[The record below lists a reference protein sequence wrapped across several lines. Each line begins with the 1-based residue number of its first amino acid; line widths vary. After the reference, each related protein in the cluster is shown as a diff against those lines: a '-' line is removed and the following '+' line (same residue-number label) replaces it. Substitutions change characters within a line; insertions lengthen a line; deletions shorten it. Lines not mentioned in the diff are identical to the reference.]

1 MLKVNKTPM
10 EKLTS
15 EELQEFKDI
24 NIKYQQFVFDLG
36 ILEVNIHE
44 IKNQLDELN
53 AERNVL
59 LFDIKSIITKQQ
71 ELSNKLGEKYG
82 NKQVDLETGELK

>member
-1 MLKVNKTPM
+1 MLKINKTPM

-15 EELQEFKDI
+15 EELQGFKDI
-24 NIKYQQFVFDLG
+24 NIKYQQFIFDLG

-53 AERNVL
+53 AERTNL

>member
-1 MLKVNKTPM
+1 MLKINKTPM

-15 EELQEFKDI
+15 EELQGFKDI
-24 NIKYQQFVFDLG
+24 NIKYQQFIFDLG

-53 AERNVL
+53 AERTNL
-59 LFDIKSIITKQQ
+59 LSDIKSIIIKQQ

-82 NKQVDLETGELK
+82 DKQVDLETGELK

>member
-1 MLKVNKTPM
+1 MLKIHKTTM
-10 EKLTS
+10 EKLTL

-24 NIKYQQFVFDLG
+24 NIKYQQFIFDLG

-53 AERNVL
+53 AERTNL

-82 NKQVDLETGELK
+82 DKQVDLETGELK

>member
-1 MLKVNKTPM
+1 MLKINKTPM

-15 EELQEFKDI
+15 EELQGFKDI
-24 NIKYQQFVFDLG
+24 NIKYQQFIFDLG

-53 AERNVL
+53 AERTNL
-59 LFDIKSIITKQQ
+59 LSDIKSIITKQQ

-82 NKQVDLETGELK
+82 DKQVDLETGELK